1 MPLLICLCLCLILS
15 PLSAQTFK
23 DVTIQD
29 PNYQAIE
36 QAVKKGY
43 LSFYQDQQ
51 FQPDKPLSRKEMAV
65 ILQKISAELD
75 RFSQNTILSD
85 PQDPNTLKLAIG
97 KFDEKISSLNAQHI
111 KLNEEF
117 KTLHEDLS
125 KTNDDLKIE
134 VAKLKSDNAKQQRL
148 LWLGIGG
155 ATILGILFK

>member
-1 MPLLICLCLCLILS
+1 
-15 PLSAQTFK
+15 
-23 DVTIQD
+23 VTPQD

-65 ILQKISAELD
+65 VIQKISTELD
-75 RFSQNTILSD
+75 KFSQSD
-85 PQDPNTLKLAIG
+85 TLLNPQNPNTLKLAIG
-97 KFDEKISSLNAQHI
+97 KFDEKISSLNAQHS

-134 VAKLKSDNAKQQRL
+134 VAKLKADNAKQQRL